1 MKDYNLQNNKFVKN
15 GLVIIE
21 RIQTDLSRL
30 KIDRIKD
37 SLLLRHLHFYNSE
50 LEKVKLMIVKNPRF
64 PFVLIQEE
72 IDRLYTIDNSLTGMN
87 IKLDWKEGEN
97 RGLIECNLNKKDS

>member
-1 MKDYNLQNNKFVKN
+1 MKDYNLQNNKFVQN

-21 RIQTDLSRL
+21 RIQSDLGRL
-30 KIDRIKD
+30 EIDRISD
-37 SLLLRHLHFYNSE
+37 NLLLKHLYFYNAE

-64 PFVLIQEE
+64 PYVLIQEE
-72 IDRLYTIDNSLTGMN
+72 IDRLYSIDNNLTGMN

-97 RGLIECNLNKKDS
+97 RGFIECNLNKKDS